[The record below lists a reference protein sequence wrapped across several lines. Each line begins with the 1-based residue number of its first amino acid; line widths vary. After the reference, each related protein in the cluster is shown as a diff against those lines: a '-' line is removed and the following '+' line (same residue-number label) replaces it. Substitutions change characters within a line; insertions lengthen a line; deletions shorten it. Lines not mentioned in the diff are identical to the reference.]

1 MLDFITWAARHPQAA
16 QELQQVIAPG
26 FGLPAEHVGKDEAF
40 AQQQIRFA
48 FAREGGM
55 LWRNNVG
62 ATRAAENVTC
72 PKCSFKFVKK
82 QQPVRYGLANES
94 PQQNKLIKSA
104 DLIGC
109 KPVIITPQHVGTTI
123 GQFWSIEAKRPGW
136 VFNPKDEHQAGQA
149 AWITLIQRLGGVAK
163 FSTGVL

>member
-1 MLDFITWAARHPQAA
+1 MTYSEWARRWPQAA
-16 QELQQVIAPG
+16 QEFSQVIAPG
-26 FGLPAEHVGKDEAF
+26 YDLPAKFEGKDEAY
-40 AQQQIRFA
+40 AQQQVRFA

-62 ATRAAENVTC
+62 ATRAAEDVTC
-72 PKCSFKFVKK
+72 PKCHFKFVKK

-94 PQQNKLIKSA
+94 HQQNKLIKSS

-109 KPVIITPQHVGTTI
+109 KPVLILPQHVGTTI
-123 GQFWSIEAKRPGW
+123 GQFWSVEVKRPGW
-136 VFNPKDEHQAGQA
+136 VFNPNDPHQAGQA
-149 AWITLIQRLGGVAK
+149 AWHVLIQRMYGIAK